1 MMTGGE
7 QAQGRLTDERRALL
21 GRLADIEAE
30 LGTTTGAAD
39 LWLDLTELHDRAPC
53 GYHWVDARGVVVRVN
68 ETALGWHGVAADQ
81 IVGRRLVGDL
91 IVAEGAPI
99 DAAALAADGR
109 VVEGR
114 CRGPGDTTRPVRV
127 RARALSADRG
137 ALVITLDTSEERQVE
152 ETLRESRDALR
163 AANDALEHA
172 SRAKDELLAGM
183 SHELRTPLNAV
194 LGLCEALSEGVYGE
208 VGDKQ
213 VKALKRIEESGRHL
227 LALIGDI
234 LDLSKIEA
242 GRLTLVT
249 EPVSVDEVCRA
260 SLRMIQE
267 TAQKKRLSVSLQIKD
282 GFSTLPAD
290 ERRLKQ
296 ILVNLLSNAVKF
308 TPEGGSLGLDV
319 AADEGSEGVRFTV
332 WDTGI
337 GVPLEHQ
344 ARLFQP
350 FVQVDSSLSRQHTGT
365 GLGLALVRKLVELH
379 GGGVEMESVPG
390 AGSRFSVVLPKRRP
404 GRSSPPRAGSAQPRA
419 LIVEDS
425 APVAEQLARY
435 LAEAGIDAMMHE
447 HGDGVVELAAEE
459 QPQLVLLDILLPAEV
474 GWDILR
480 ELKVD
485 PRTRHIPVVV
495 ISVLDRP
502 DAGRAL
508 GADGYLVKP
517 VTREALLEALA
528 KADGARAQRPV
539 LIVEPRAEAPE
550 LTPAR
555 LLLAEDDETNV
566 ATVIDFLRARGHD
579 VCVARNGREAVTLA
593 HDARPDLI
601 LMDIQMPVLDGLGAI
616 REIRG
621 SAEARLRAVP
631 IIALTALTM
640 TGDRER
646 CLDAGADDYLTK
658 PVGLKRLAGVID
670 ALLARR

>member
-7 QAQGRLTDERRALL
+7 QVRGRLTDERRALL
-21 GRLADIEAE
+21 GRLAEIEAE
-30 LGTTTGAAD
+30 LGTTGAAD
-39 LWLDLTELHDRAPC
+39 LWVDLAELHDRAPC
-53 GYHWVDARGVVVRVN
+53 GYHWVDSRGVVVRVN
-68 ETALGWHGVAADQ
+68 ETALGWHGVTADQ
-81 IVGRRLVGDL
+81 IVGRRLIGDL
-91 IVAEGAPI
+91 IVTEGAPI
-99 DAAALAADGR
+99 DAAALAALAAEGR

-114 CRGPGDTTRPVRV
+114 CHGAGDSARPVRV

-137 ALVITLDTSEERQVE
+137 TLVITLDTSEEKQVE
-152 ETLRESRDALR
+152 ETLRESR
-163 AANDALEHA
+163 DALEHA

-319 AADEGSEGVRFTV
+319 AADEGSDGVRFTV

-379 GGGVEMESVPG
+379 GGGVELESEPG

-404 GRSSPPRAGSAQPRA
+404 GRSSPPRADGAQPRA

-435 LAEAGIDAMMHE
+435 LAEAGIDSMMHE
-447 HGDGVVELAAEE
+447 HGDGVVELAAEQ

-517 VTREALLEALA
+517 VTREALLDALV
-528 KADGARAQRPV
+528 KADGARGQRPV
-539 LIVEPRAEAPE
+539 LIVEPRAEAQE
-550 LTPAR
+550 ITPAR